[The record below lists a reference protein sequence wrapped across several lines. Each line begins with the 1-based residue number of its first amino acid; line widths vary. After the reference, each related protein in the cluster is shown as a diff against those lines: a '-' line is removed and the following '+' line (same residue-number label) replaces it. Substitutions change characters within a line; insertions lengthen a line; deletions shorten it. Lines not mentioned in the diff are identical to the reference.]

1 MHTRQSTAP
10 FTEFDVRNKEHKEEL
25 AFPAKIKHAEIDVS
39 VKYHIDGGMVGAFLK
54 TGLAEQVLS
63 VHITPAVRSIV
74 REQGKSIARAEDF
87 FREETQEQLQNGVL
101 TQLMDSLS
109 DKGVVVEQ
117 VLIRDIDLPKN
128 LIQQIERKKEAEQEV
143 ERQKAELEKFRTQQE
158 QKVAEAEAKLEAAEK
173 EEAETIRLLAE
184 AKAYEIQTLTAAL
197 ANAPGYIQLQALD
210 ALQAISQDPAAKLY
224 FMNGDAPMPL
234 PLMNMGLDN
243 K

>member
-1 MHTRQSTAP
+1 MFLSSITLMGVWSA
-10 FTEFDVRNKEHKEEL
+10 
-25 AFPAKIKHAEIDVS
+25 
-39 VKYHIDGGMVGAFLK
+39 AFLK
-54 TGLAEQVLS
+54 RPVWRNKCFRCISHRLYVQSFEN
-63 VHITPAVRSIV
+63 R
-74 REQGKSIARAEDF
+74 KSIARAEDF

-173 EEAETIRLLAE
+173 EAETIRLLAE
-184 AKAYEIQTLTAAL
+184 AK
-197 ANAPGYIQLQALD
+197 GV
-210 ALQAISQDPAAKLY
+210 
-224 FMNGDAPMPL
+224 
-234 PLMNMGLDN
+234 
-243 K
+243 